1 MKIRYTSD
9 ESGCFGET
17 NEVVNIPN
25 ELLTDK
31 TQDGINQILK
41 HFISSFGCSQCVDYE
56 KVSEETITTMESYYD
71 DMWGEILIS
80 LNPKN

>member
-9 ESGCFGET
+9 KSGCFGET
-17 NEVVNIPN
+17 NEIVNIPN

-31 TQDGINQILK
+31 TQEEINQILK
-41 HFISSFGCSQCVDYE
+41 NFVSIFGCNQCVDYE

-71 DMWGEILIS
+71 DMWGEISLN